1 MTERLAKAVLF
12 KKMGRKTVG
21 CSELCVPGMG
31 AVLRGLKSPKYK
43 PNMNSNEHENIS
55 RSQGAKGD
63 RGSERRLCKTREPM
77 DKNLIEGRRDEVS
90 WHNTAKP
97 FGLVSEVN
105 EAVVRG
111 RTAFLPG
118 EPERSGDSLLKAAP
132 QG

>member
-1 MTERLAKAVLF
+1 
-12 KKMGRKTVG
+12 
-21 CSELCVPGMG
+21 MG
-31 AVLRGLKSPKYK
+31 AVLRGLKSPMYK

-77 DKNLIEGRRDEVS
+77 DKNLIKGRRDEVS

-97 FGLVSEVN
+97 FGLAAEVN

-118 EPERSGDSLLKAAP
+118 EISGARAPEKSAEVVVVSSRPGAGRCPSKL
-132 QG
+132 